1 MIRVLVP
8 VLLSL
13 TVLAAPVLA
22 APKPKKCFT
31 LPELTSEREVRH
43 GIYLREAS
51 RRCQGRFLPDSVKT
65 WDTFEEANGAKF
77 RAAVVRRLKAW
88 QREFPAD
95 WQAKQNHADGSI
107 VTYARNIPL
116 TEGFCENI
124 GELLTTIAK
133 RGYGGF
139 SAQAK
144 VIKNEVVQSYKACQ

>member
-1 MIRVLVP
+1 MIRLVVVAL
-8 VLLSL
+8 VLL
-13 TVLAAPVLA
+13 AALSASALA

-31 LPELTSEREVRH
+31 LPELAAEREVRH

-65 WDTFEEANGAKF
+65 WDAFEAANGAKF
-77 RAAVVRRLKAW
+77 RAAVARRLKAW

-107 VTYARNIPL
+107 VTYARNLPL

-124 GELLTTIAK
+124 GALLTTISK

-139 SAQAK
+139 SAQTNI
-144 VIKNEVVQSYKACQ
+144 IKNEVVQAYKACQ